1 MDLLKRLRE
10 TFSYAALD
18 FYFGPEDPDFC
29 ILQHFHDEQM
39 DLLHEMP
46 SLHGR
51 PIGSPSETY
60 SHSMRVAEDAFTF
73 ALYIGLPM
81 QIAKNIRWAVRL
93 HDIGKLDIPIE
104 ILDKRGRL
112 TDAEFEEMKKHT
124 RYGAERIKSLRLDHK
139 MVSLAHDIALYHHE
153 RHDGMGY
160 YGLKGNEIPSRVRLL
175 QLCDIYDAVSAP
187 RPYRTEK
194 EQLTPYETMK
204 NLLDRNGFLHDLRTE
219 AHQRQRILESQH
231 ASGHQGR
238 VLTQRMS
245 RHGNGAQAGLSHPGA
260 PARHTCRQH
269 HGLRVGGQVQ

>member
-160 YGLKGNEIPSRVRLL
+160 YGLKGNEIPSRVQLV

-204 NLLDRNGFLHDLRTE
+204 NLLDRNGFLHGAVDQRFAKQFCLLKVNLLEGDLSKE
-219 AHQRQRILESQH
+219 HHQILEQYLLLPDD
-231 ASGHQGR
+231 
-238 VLTQRMS
+238 VD
-245 RHGNGAQAGLSHPGA
+245 SHEFHPS
-260 PARHTCRQH
+260 PDVMREID
-269 HGLRVGGQVQ
+269 